1 MRDEFK
7 IKDTVRNLIT
17 GREEEIVDI
26 NERGSIKTKS
36 VVYPTSPLYIAPKH
50 FLPIKRGE
58 K

>member
-50 FLPIKRGE
+50 FLPIKRG
-58 K
+58 